1 LLYLYRSTDTD
12 AFGGPQ
18 RRVKLTETG
27 DGGVFICFTGTGTE
41 VQILT
46 HLADVSAERNRRKQK
61 MERLS
66 RNIHLRSI
74 DEAAEELQQSCNRG
88 ATELQQS
95 GGGLYF
101 VRAPSHGSMELMDL
115 VRSGC

>member
-1 LLYLYRSTDTD
+1 MK
-12 AFGGPQ
+12 P
-18 RRVKLTETG
+18 TESE
-27 DGGVFICFTGTGTE
+27 DVGVFTCFTGTK
-41 VQILT
+41 VQVLT
-46 HLADVSAERNRRKQK
+46 HLADLSAERNRRKQK

-88 ATELQQS
+88 ATEVQQRGEGPS
-95 GGGLYF
+95 F

-115 VRSGC
+115 VRSVH